1 MKKRLLKTVT
11 SINGRIVKRGDDKIS
26 VFDNSLLYAEGLF
39 ETLLAIDN
47 RLLFFTEHYNR
58 LKKGARVLG
67 IKIPVDRKTMKQ
79 WMERI
84 LKAHPDRIVKLR
96 LTVTSGEAAR
106 WVGTQGKQQII
117 LSASPHSLP
126 DKPFILYVSDYKVD
140 QDSIFRR
147 IKTISYA
154 IHAAALNQ
162 AKKAGCDDA
171 LLLNENNQIA
181 EVTSANIFWI
191 NKNKIHTTPLNS
203 GCLEGITRKIV
214 LKEVEKLGYRFVEKH
229 INLENLLKA
238 DEVFISSSLK
248 LVSPVSKIKTSTGI
262 FKLKRGMITEKIS
275 DHFNK
280 LVKL

>member
-126 DKPFILYVSDYKVD
+126 DKPFIL
-140 QDSIFRR
+140 
-147 IKTISYA
+147 
-154 IHAAALNQ
+154 
-162 AKKAGCDDA
+162 
-171 LLLNENNQIA
+171 
-181 EVTSANIFWI
+181 
-191 NKNKIHTTPLNS
+191 
-203 GCLEGITRKIV
+203 
-214 LKEVEKLGYRFVEKH
+214 
-229 INLENLLKA
+229 
-238 DEVFISSSLK
+238 
-248 LVSPVSKIKTSTGI
+248 
-262 FKLKRGMITEKIS
+262 TE
-275 DHFNK
+275 
-280 LVKL
+280 